1 MKRPDRVKILGQ
13 WVNILYVNLQDEG
26 EKHNEVLYGDC
37 DSRTRIIRIE
47 KTLDD
52 QLTKRILNHEKYH
65 MKLGL
70 SGVIELLTAEQEEA
84 LCVLSETD

>member
-13 WVNILYVNLQDEG
+13 WITILYVDLKKEG
-26 EKHNEVLYGDC
+26 ENHDEILYGDC
-37 DSRTRIIRIE
+37 DSRARIIRIE

-52 QLTKRILNHEKYH
+52 DLTKRILNHEKYH

-70 SGVIELLTAEQEEA
+70 SGVAELLTSDQEEA
-84 LCVLSETD
+84 LAVLAETD